1 MDRLTRASII
11 AALADELHSKGSW
24 CGETHLQKAIY
35 LLQEAMDVQLGFD
48 YILYKRGPFSFDL
61 RDELT
66 AMRADGLLRLRP
78 HQQPY
83 GPSLDATDL
92 SKALRRRL
100 EPSLRAASRSISFI
114 AQGLGARGASDLER
128 ISTAYYVMHRDLPGA
143 SADDQAH
150 RITELKPHVALDQAR
165 AALTWVEDTE
175 QAARSE
181 GLTFTV

>member
-1 MDRLTRASII
+1 MERLTRASII
-11 AALADELHSKGSW
+11 AALADELRSKGSW
-24 CGETHLQKAIY
+24 CGETHLQKATY

-78 HQQPY
+78 NQQPY

-92 SKALRRRL
+92 SKALRCRL
-100 EPSLRAASRSISFI
+100 EHGLQQAISFI
-114 AQGLGARGASDLER
+114 AQRLGARGASELER

-150 RITELKPHVALDQAR
+150 RITELKPHVALNQAH
-165 AALTWVEDTE
+165 AALEWVKDTE

-181 GLTFTV
+181 RLTFTV